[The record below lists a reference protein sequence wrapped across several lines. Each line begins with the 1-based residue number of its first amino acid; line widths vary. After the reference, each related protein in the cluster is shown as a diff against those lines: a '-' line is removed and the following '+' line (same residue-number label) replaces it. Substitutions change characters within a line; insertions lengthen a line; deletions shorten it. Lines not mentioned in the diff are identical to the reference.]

1 MNVSLAAQVLSHS
14 VASAMHCLYATNILG
29 KECLGTIKFIKNI
42 DKLFDLFNSSSL
54 LDKKRFRRPLHL
66 SRGMKRSEKFCFLD
80 NVSKELSTLKIY
92 NCRTKQD
99 ITNSVKFL
107 KGWLLNIS
115 SLKGLSTEMRSLG
128 IQKLATRRLNQDC
141 LENFFGLM
149 RRKGGLN
156 DNPSACEFENNYKQ
170 AFCCFITI
178 PSKSGANCEFDDAV
192 ILNTM
197 NALKGLKS
205 RNKEN
210 ESVSEVSYG
219 NPVFQNDEFIEQFS
233 SLIQQN
239 ECNATVKP
247 WVFTISS
254 DFDKQAEK
262 FGLKY
267 VCGWSVKTFLERH
280 KCDQCKFNF
289 KSHDNFVGPDDLFT
303 YYRAY
308 DNPSAGP
315 FHGLTVP
322 TEACFNYIKSCEDHF
337 LNSMKAFGY
346 QKNIREKIVSYCDS
360 STLFC
365 SEEARQQFCRTYV
378 VMRLHYLVKFT
389 NRSLMEQKQQERSV
403 NRQKFNKKK
412 INIATCIR
420 QFFSIF
426 LAVKWR
432 YLEYK
437 CY

>member
-1 MNVSLAAQVLSHS
+1 
-14 VASAMHCLYATNILG
+14 
-29 KECLGTIKFIKNI
+29 
-42 DKLFDLFNSSSL
+42 
-54 LDKKRFRRPLHL
+54 
-66 SRGMKRSEKFCFLD
+66 MKRSEKFCFLD

-92 NCRTKQD
+92 NCRRKQD
-99 ITNSVKFL
+99 ITNSVKLL
-107 KGWLLNIS
+107 KGWFLNIS

-247 WVFTISS
+247 WFLQYQVILTNKQKCLVLNMYVAGLLKHFWRDIS
-254 DFDKQAEK
+254 
-262 FGLKY
+262 
-267 VCGWSVKTFLERH
+267 V
-280 KCDQCKFNF
+280 
-289 KSHDNFVGPDDLFT
+289 
-303 YYRAY
+303 
-308 DNPSAGP
+308 
-315 FHGLTVP
+315 
-322 TEACFNYIKSCEDHF
+322 I
-337 LNSMKAFGY
+337 
-346 QKNIREKIVSYCDS
+346 
-360 STLFC
+360 
-365 SEEARQQFCRTYV
+365 
-378 VMRLHYLVKFT
+378 
-389 NRSLMEQKQQERSV
+389 SV
-403 NRQKFNKKK
+403 N
-412 INIATCIR
+412 
-420 QFFSIF
+420 SI
-426 LAVKWR
+426 LRAMTT
-432 YLEYK
+432 L
-437 CY
+437 